1 MSFGWSLHPLTR
13 FWELP
18 QRQAQ
23 VTAPNSPFPAV
34 QNATPGTL
42 WLLAGEPHCT
52 HIPSACIL
60 AAVPQDFP
68 REEFFLVQA
77 GMKLEVLPARAGATA
92 RQHPL
97 HPHFPWNPS
106 PKTSVQNTQRH
117 PALRGRDVWLVPN
130 RKTFSRCIFDS
141 QYIFLHSSADFFF
154 PILFFFKQKKKT
166 TLLHHLPWLAIIP
179 VVSHYCS

>member
-34 QNATPGTL
+34 QNVTPGTL

-60 AAVPQDFP
+60 AAVPQVFP
-68 REEFFLVQA
+68 RGEIFLVQA

-92 RQHPL
+92 RQHLACLLWAAPIA
-97 HPHFPWNPS
+97 PTFPMESITENKCAKHREAS
-106 PKTSVQNTQRH
+106 S
-117 PALRGRDVWLVPN
+117 LM
-130 RKTFSRCIFDS
+130 RKGCMASAY
-141 QYIFLHSSADFFF
+141 QENIFLLYFLTLNTSFCIPLLIFFF
-154 PILFFFKQKKKT
+154 HKKNTFFVFFF
-166 TLLHHLPWLAIIP
+166 
-179 VVSHYCS
+179 

>member
-1 MSFGWSLHPLTR
+1 MSFGWSLQPLTR
-13 FWELP
+13 LWELL

-23 VTAPNSPFPAV
+23 VTAPNSPLPAV

-60 AAVPQDFP
+60 AAVPQVFP

-77 GMKLEVLPARAGATA
+77 GMKLEVLPARATA

-106 PKTSVQNTQRH
+106 LKTNVQNTQRH

-130 RKTFSRCIFDS
+130 RKTFSHCIFDS
-141 QYIFLHSSADFFF
+141 QYLFLHSSADFFF
-154 PILFFFKQKKKT
+154 
-166 TLLHHLPWLAIIP
+166 
-179 VVSHYCS
+179 S